1 MSGTT
6 RTVQQPLNFTNFV
19 AVMAMAAVVLA
30 ATIAIAWGATNVG
43 KAAPAALPAPAAIS
57 EPGLRDLGA
66 RDTGAA
72 IVGTSLGAPGAYRVP
87 ATSGSLPGYLGH
99 LGYGASGGSSTLTKD
114 DNAFG
119 SNTGAPAIRH
129 PGLRA
134 Q

>member
-6 RTVQQPLNFTNFV
+6 RTVQQPLNFTNYL

-57 EPGLRDLGA
+57 DPALRDLGA
-66 RDTGAA
+66 RDTGAS
-72 IVGTSLGAPGAYRVP
+72 IVGTSLGAPGAYRGP
-87 ATSGSLPGYLGH
+87 AT
-99 LGYGASGGSSTLTKD
+99 SGGSSTLTKD

-119 SNTGAPAIRH
+119 SSKGAPAIRH